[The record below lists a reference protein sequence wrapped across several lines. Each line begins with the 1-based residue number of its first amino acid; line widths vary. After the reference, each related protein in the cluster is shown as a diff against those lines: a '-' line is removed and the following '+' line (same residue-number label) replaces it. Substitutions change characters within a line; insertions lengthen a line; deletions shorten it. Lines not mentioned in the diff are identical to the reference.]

1 MHTDYVDRFS
11 RRRGVM
17 QHIDARAKLLSALL
31 LVATI
36 VATPMDWWSTYVVLT
51 IVVLALFAA
60 ARLPWSYLFKR
71 LAVAL
76 PFLMFVAAGVPMSRG
91 FADGFDFAVALL
103 LRAMLSLTIM
113 TTLVAT
119 TPFAALLAAL
129 EQVRVPRLLI
139 WVLAFMYRYLFVLS
153 DELVRMR
160 RAKLARSLRWNLW
173 SEFRLLGNFW
183 GVLFVRAFE
192 RAERIHAA
200 MCARGWSVERFLTEQ
215 V

>member
-1 MHTDYVDRFS
+1 
-11 RRRGVM
+11 
-17 QHIDARAKLLSALL
+17 
-31 LVATI
+31 
-36 VATPMDWWSTYVVLT
+36 
-51 IVVLALFAA
+51 LFAA

>member
-1 MHTDYVDRFS
+1 
-11 RRRGVM
+11 
-17 QHIDARAKLLSALL
+17 
-31 LVATI
+31 
-36 VATPMDWWSTYVVLT
+36 
-51 IVVLALFAA
+51 
-60 ARLPWSYLFKR
+60 
-71 LAVAL
+71 
-76 PFLMFVAAGVPMSRG
+76 
-91 FADGFDFAVALL
+91 
-103 LRAMLSLTIM
+103 
-113 TTLVAT
+113 
-119 TPFAALLAAL
+119 
-129 EQVRVPRLLI
+129 
-139 WVLAFMYRYLFVLS
+139 MYRYLFVLS